1 MNNFAGVR
9 AAIVATV
16 TVVLTA
22 VLLAGCTA
30 APETPSPST
39 VASEAPSPTS
49 TAAVEPIDT
58 VVALVARPEA
68 LELRDASGAV
78 VTELDYLGDVD
89 AAIATIE
96 QVLGEAPVDEEFRG
110 SNHFPPSTAHRW
122 GGFEL
127 WERRYVDRWADFETR
142 ERTLGMPS
150 FSVHFTGPEAVGV
163 ALLTEEG
170 VVAGASWTE
179 LEATP
184 GLQSNPSGCSGPYLD
199 YVTFDETWP
208 DGTVHEARYG
218 VDFTASADESIVE
231 QVRAPLRVNQ
241 EGCA

>member
-1 MNNFAGVR
+1 MNHFTARG
-9 AAIVATV
+9 AIASVGTLLV
-16 TVVLTA
+16 TA
-22 VLLAGCTA
+22 CLLAGCSA
-30 APETPSPST
+30 APEPPASST
-39 VASEAPSPTS
+39 VASKTPSATPTA
-49 TAAVEPIDT
+49 TVDPIDT

-68 LELRDASGAV
+68 LELRDASGEV
-78 VTELDYLGDVD
+78 VVELDYLGDVD
-89 AAIATIE
+89 AAIAAIE
-96 QVLGEAPVDEEFRG
+96 RVLDEAPVDEEFRG

-150 FSVHFTGPEAVGV
+150 FSVQFTGPEAVGV

-170 VVAGASWTE
+170 VVAGASWAE

-231 QVRAPLRVNQ
+231 RVRAPLRVNQ